1 MVFEF
6 QFVRKA
12 YAQRLAHEMR
22 QAVRMLRAFPLEQLD
37 ERDTG
42 CGRTAR
48 ELAEGFISHL
58 HRLDAI
64 ATGSEWAIAPRG
76 SRTRGSILLELETCY
91 LGAHAAVETLPAE
104 RWSEVVRSPRGL
116 SPWGHARRG
125 ELLWM
130 ALRNLIRHSRHFG
143 QHHRSACR
151 GPKHDGHDGGS
162 RVLATESA
170 ESLAVGA

>member
-1 MVFEF
+1 MVFETP
-6 QFVRKA
+6 FVRKA
-12 YAQRLAHEMR
+12 YTQLLAHEMK

-37 ERDTG
+37 ERETG

-58 HRLDAI
+58 RRLDAI
-64 ATGSEWAIAPRG
+64 ATGSDWTMTTRT
-76 SRTRGSILLELETCY
+76 SRTRGSILLDMETCY
-91 LGAHAAVETLPAE
+91 LGAHAALETLSPT
-104 RWSEVVRSPRGL
+104 RWSEVVRSPHGL
-116 SPWGHARRG
+116 SPWSQARRG

-143 QHHRSACR
+143 QHHRSACK
-151 GPKHDGHDGGS
+151 GPKPTGHDGGS
-162 RVLATESA
+162 RVLATEPA

>member
-1 MVFEF
+1 MVFET

-22 QAVRMLRAFPLEQLD
+22 LAVRMLRAFPIEQFD
-37 ERDTG
+37 DRDTG

-58 HRLDAI
+58 GRLDAI
-64 ATGSEWAIAPRG
+64 ATDSDWTMTPRT
-76 SRTRGSILLELETCY
+76 SRTRGSILLDVETCY
-91 LGAHAAVETLPAE
+91 LGAHAAIETLSSTC
-104 RWSEVVRSPRGL
+104 WSEVVRSPRGL

-130 ALRNLIRHSRHFG
+130 ALRNLIRHSRHFE

-151 GPKHDGHDGGS
+151 GSQPGGHDGGS
-162 RVLATESA
+162 RVAATESA